1 VTETPRW
8 SFGGRASVDLGAL
21 SVGLQGKYVGD
32 RYATDVNDVKSPSY
46 TLFDLNARYSFEEL
60 GFKKTFL
67 QLNVIN
73 LFNKYYFG
81 NISTQINHGNVCPTG
96 GYTCAA
102 NGANPNFSVGSP
114 RTVMGTLQIGF

>member
-60 GFKKTFL
+60 GFKKTFF

-73 LFNKYYFG
+73 LFNKFYFG
-81 NISTQINHGNVCPTG
+81 NISTQINHGTISG
-96 GYTCAA
+96 IA
-102 NGANPNFSVGSP
+102 GANPNFSVGSP
-114 RTVMGTLQIGF
+114 RTIMGTLQIGF